1 MKILRLIKSNVPN
14 TITCF
19 NLLSGCIATVFAL
32 HYDAIYGSLR
42 GYELAFIFIGAATL
56 FDFCDGLAA
65 RLLHAY
71 SALGKELDSLSDLVS
86 FGLAPAMLIYSAMSA
101 NGAGWIAYLAFIVT
115 IFGALRLA
123 KFNIDD
129 RQTSSFIGLPI
140 PSNAIFWIGWIAW
153 INQHGYPGSLVMVLL
168 ILALSLLMTSRMRM
182 FSLKVKTLDWRSN
195 VRRYA
200 LLLGA
205 VLFLIVEGLSGFAWS
220 IVLYIVLSATA
231 RKNEQY

>member
-14 TITCF
+14 TITCL

-86 FGLAPAMLIYSAMSA
+86 FGLAPAMLIYSAMSV
-101 NGAGWIAYLAFIVT
+101 NGAGWIAYL
-115 IFGALRLA
+115 
-123 KFNIDD
+123 
-129 RQTSSFIGLPI
+129 